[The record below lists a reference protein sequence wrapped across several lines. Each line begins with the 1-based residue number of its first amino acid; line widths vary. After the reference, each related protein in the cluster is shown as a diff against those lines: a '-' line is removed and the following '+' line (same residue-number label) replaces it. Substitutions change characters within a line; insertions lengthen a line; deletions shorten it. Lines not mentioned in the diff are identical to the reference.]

1 MNINFDTGVI
11 TKILD
16 IFSGLT
22 PLRAIVVT
30 VCVALMFAIY
40 VTAGSWS
47 TYIDNKLNSS
57 TQGELFKPAKYNIAK
72 ENLEGID
79 LHLNKY
85 IVKYSGDVAMILVY
99 KFVPD
104 NDTFYQG
111 RVLVTGKTNPKT
123 ELVYDKYHINWLPI
137 SAFRAQSNT
146 LLKGKV
152 YSVQIDKIYKEYLK
166 PDYETRDEYLS
177 PINFPAMVHDGAKYL
192 ISVPVRYTNIEGYVS
207 VYFMEPPRSDEE
219 LAKYHEIVQQV
230 AGDVGYYISF

>member
-11 TKILD
+11 NKILD

-22 PLRAIVVT
+22 PLRAVVVT
-30 VCVALMFAIY
+30 LCMAVMFALY

-47 TYIDNKLNSS
+47 TYIDNKLNST
-57 TQGELFKPAKYNIAK
+57 TQGELFKPAKYNISD
-72 ENLEGID
+72 ENLNYVNSGLD
-79 LHLNKY
+79 RY
-85 IVKYSGDVAMILVY
+85 IVKYSNEVAMILVY

-111 RVLVTGKTNPKT
+111 RVLVTGKSNPKT
-123 ELVYDKYHINWLPI
+123 DLVYDKYHINWLPI
-137 SAFRAQSNT
+137 SAFRVQSNT

-166 PDYETRDEYLS
+166 PEYEARDEYLS

-192 ISVPVRYTNIEGYVS
+192 VSAPIRYHNIEGYVS
-207 VYFMEPPRSDEE
+207 VYFMNPPASEE
-219 LAKYHEIVQQV
+219 DVVKFNEIATQV